1 MSYISVSVFIQKV
14 IKMYIYIFPIFLHD
28 FRVLEKALVAFLEK
42 EKNIQRRIEQ
52 MDRCIDIDANQL

>member
-1 MSYISVSVFIQKV
+1 MSYICVSVFIQKV

-42 EKNIQRRIEQ
+42 EKNRTYKEEQ
-52 MDRCIDIDANQL
+52 NRWIDV